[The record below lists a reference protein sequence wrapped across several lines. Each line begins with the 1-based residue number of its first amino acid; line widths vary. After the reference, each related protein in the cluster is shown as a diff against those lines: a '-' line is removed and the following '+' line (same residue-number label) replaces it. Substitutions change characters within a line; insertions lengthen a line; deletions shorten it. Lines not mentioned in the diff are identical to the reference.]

1 MTSESSALGVLS
13 ETLRTLNPAVAEGA
27 HHSEVA
33 AFIGEEAHRHFL
45 AACLGE
51 LKVTVSSR
59 ASVSAAYRMA
69 AWISSLV
76 SLG

>member
-1 MTSESSALGVLS
+1 MGDFVKTSRADHG
-13 ETLRTLNPAVAEGA
+13 
-27 HHSEVA
+27 EVA

-45 AACLGE
+45 AVRLEE
-51 LKVTVSSR
+51 LEMIVSSC
-59 ASVSAAYRMA
+59 ANVSAAYRMA